1 MKSLKINYLAILACV
16 VLAQVIPAIWYT
28 VFSEPWMKANNI
40 TMEQAE
46 AAASSTPYFVSIIH
60 AFLISYVMAW
70 LFQRMNV
77 TSGMEGL
84 QIGLAIGF
92 AFVLMEHMTVN
103 SFSLRPYYLT
113 WIDGGCTFVV
123 IPIIGFILGSWLKYK
138 E

>member
-1 MKSLKINYLAILACV
+1 MQTLKINYLAILVCV
-16 VLAQVIPAIWYT
+16 VLAQVIPAVWYT
-28 VFSEPWMKANNI
+28 VLSEPWMKANNI
-40 TMEQAE
+40 TMEQAQ
-46 AAASSTPYFVSIIH
+46 AAASATPYLVSIIH
-60 AFLISYVMAW
+60 SALLSLVMAW
-70 LFQRMNV
+70 LFKRMNV
-77 TSGMEGL
+77 SSGMDGL

-123 IPIIGFILGSWLKYK
+123 IPIIGFILGSWRKY